1 MEGWDIHWKK
11 PASTSLVSV
20 SKVYE
25 INLLTYL
32 LTYLLTCGTVS
43 NFMISQNKTEALKL
57 SMTVH
62 WYQRLLVGEQGRG

>member
-32 LTYLLTCGTVS
+32 LTYLLTKIGKATQTIKYAV
-43 NFMISQNKTEALKL
+43 ISL
-57 SMTVH
+57 
-62 WYQRLLVGEQGRG
+62 